1 MSELELVK
9 RDKSVLLQ
17 QQKESIALLK
27 ELDKEVGLVAGE
39 KIAKHIARLTGTRFN
54 EKDFDMSDL
63 NGEQAR

>member
-17 QQKESIALLK
+17 QQKESIALFK

-39 KIAKHIARLTGTRFN
+39 KIAMHLASLQGTRFN
-54 EKDFDMSDL
+54 AADFDLADR
-63 NGEQAR
+63 NGDQ